1 MFDIFGT
8 KREMETLRYE
18 KLDLLRCKLALMEA
32 IESMYYDDTIT
43 KSQFV
48 ELCNRYFDKLEQ
60 LRKEGA

>member
-18 KLDLLRCKLALMEA
+18 NLDLLRCKLALMEA

-48 ELCNRYFDKLEQ
+48 ELYNRYFDKLEQ
-60 LRKEGA
+60 LRKEGP

>member
-18 KLDLLRCKLALMEA
+18 NLDLLRCKLALMGA

-48 ELCNRYFDKLEQ
+48 ELYNRYFDKLEQ